1 MKFKVDENLPRQ
13 VADILRGAGYDAL
26 TIGEQH
32 LNGAVD
38 HQIANVCR
46 GERRALITLDLD
58 FADVRRYPPG
68 EFPGIVVI
76 RVRDAQRDVLAGLA
90 AQIVE
95 MLKTTPLDGHLW
107 VLEPDRVRVR
117 GGRKPKQA

>member
-1 MKFKVDENLPRQ
+1 VKFKVDENLPRQ
-13 VADILRGAGYDAL
+13 VADILRGAGHDAM
-26 TIGEQH
+26 TVNDQGMK
-32 LNGAVD
+32 GSVD
-38 HQIANVCR
+38 LGIANVCQ
-46 GERRALITLDLD
+46 GEHRALVTLDLD

-68 EFPGIVVI
+68 GFSGIIVI
-76 RVRDAQRDVLAGLA
+76 RVRDAQRDVLTGLA

-117 GGRKPKQA
+117 GGRKPEQA